1 MIYTVV
7 AWLPIIDLLETG
19 HLNYK
24 EILLKM
30 AILEADCNF
39 FQKQAILNFD
49 HDLILLIGW

>member
-39 FQKQAILNFD
+39 FQNRQYLT
-49 HDLILLIGW
+49 LIMI